1 MRLLLELRLQKP
13 TKNWRNL
20 KIRNSISKI
29 KQSQSLIQDYLNQNS
44 DGWRLDGARNWGFYR
59 REKKKSR
66 DQTNLGE
73 EREKYRG
80 ESNRGRPQRERKIG
94 LHHSLL
100 SLLQN
105 QANQLWLLV
114 HCSMANFF
122 INFCVDFL
130 SLLET
135 IIFQILRS
143 MNWSRC

>member
-66 DQTNLGE
+66 DQTGLEGIW
-73 EREKYRG
+73 
-80 ESNRGRPQRERKIG
+80 GRRYRERKKRENEKLG
-94 LHHSLL
+94 G
-100 SLLQN
+100 
-105 QANQLWLLV
+105 
-114 HCSMANFF
+114 
-122 INFCVDFL
+122 
-130 SLLET
+130 
-135 IIFQILRS
+135 
-143 MNWSRC
+143 